1 MSGCRSQEISC
12 SHLEKQDPVAYT
24 LCEYDREKGYPL
36 KKADRGYTRPDFD
49 FSDGKSPGII
59 VQDAKGQPTQDN
71 CEIEAPEIYRLSI
84 QLVEEAFAARGKATF
99 CGGGKFN
106 DYITFL
112 QNHHLEDEIPF
123 WIPVNGTGDAAA
135 DEKLCK
141 LLSSEEK
148 KDSHELYDFFRTD
161 LQIDFSDPGGF
172 RETSDIFEELAVNCI
187 ESFLYDGILLLF
199 GRVSIPLDAPAG
211 DHVFRALRLNPKK
224 PEELTFVDFAKE
236 EKGFGFVPDEKG
248 WVEISKNDLFAYAE
262 INRAFPVSDSD
273 RIAKDKKSRE
283 FQKRKLDHAARYAP
297 QNYVVRYALGLYDY
311 LGGDWESASKFF
323 EESLKLNPFYEMAK
337 EPF

>member
-1 MSGCRSQEISC
+1 MSDYCKP
-12 SHLEKQDPVAYT
+12 LKKQDPAAHTICEYLQDHGYT
-24 LCEYDREKGYPL
+24 LDQV
-36 KKADRGYTRPDFD
+36 DQGYTRPDFD
-49 FSDGKSPGII
+49 FSDGKSSGII
-59 VQDAKGQPTQDN
+59 VQDSNGRSTNGNGVP
-71 CEIEAPEIYRLSI
+71 EPPEIYRVSI

-112 QNHHLEDEIPF
+112 QDHYLEEEIPF
-123 WIPVNGTGDAAA
+123 WIPVKGTGDAAA
-135 DEKLCK
+135 DEKLCN

-161 LQIDFSDPGGF
+161 LQLDFSDPGGF
-172 RETSDIFEELAVNCI
+172 RETSDIFEELAFNCI
-187 ESFLYDGILLLF
+187 ESFVFDGVQLLL
-199 GRVSIPLDAPAG
+199 GRKSIPLDTPAG
-211 DHVFRALRLNPKK
+211 DHLFRALKLNPKK

-236 EKGFGFVPDEKG
+236 EKGFGFVPDEKD

-262 INRAFPVSDSD
+262 INRAFPASDAD
-273 RIAKDKKSRE
+273 RIATDKKSRE
-283 FQKRKLDHAARYAP
+283 FQKKKLDHAARYAP
-297 QNYVVRYALGLYDY
+297 QNYVVRYAIGLYFY
-311 LGGDWESASKFF
+311 LGGDWESASKAF